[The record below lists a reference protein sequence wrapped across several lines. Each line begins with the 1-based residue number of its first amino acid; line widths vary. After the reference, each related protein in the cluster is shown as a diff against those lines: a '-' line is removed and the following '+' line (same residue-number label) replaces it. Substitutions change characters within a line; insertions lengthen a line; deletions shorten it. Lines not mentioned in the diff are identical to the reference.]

1 MPYHGL
7 IVAAGNGRSA
17 PVSLY
22 AYATPQAPPACAASP
37 TSDYYFQL
45 GPLSGHLKTIEE
57 GLVRID
63 CASLIQ
69 PASACG

>member
-22 AYATPQAPPACAASP
+22 AYATPQAPPGLRSVP
-37 TSDYYFQL
+37 HFRLLFQL
-45 GPLSGHLKTIEE
+45 GPLSGHFNAIEE

-63 CASLIQ
+63 CAS
-69 PASACG
+69 